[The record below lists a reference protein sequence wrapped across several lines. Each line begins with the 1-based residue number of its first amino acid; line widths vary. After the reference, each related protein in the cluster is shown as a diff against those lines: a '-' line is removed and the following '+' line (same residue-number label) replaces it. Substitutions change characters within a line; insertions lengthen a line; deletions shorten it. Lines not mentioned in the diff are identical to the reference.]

1 MCKERPKQTATITN
15 ESKMILRFIR
25 LTAWTGL
32 LRDKWC
38 IQPATETNGIHVLY
52 VCVCVCVCVWSV
64 VQIITNTYIC
74 RNGCCDR
81 DDISSAFPPFYDTT
95 DTHTLTHTQA
105 QTHTLA
111 VIDRWHSPGPTH
123 PIRAARYPPCPRL
136 GPPNLTQGV
145 NNNLNFN

>member
-1 MCKERPKQTATITN
+1 MCKDRPKQAATITN
-15 ESKMILRFIR
+15 ESKMIFRFIR

-52 VCVCVCVCVWSV
+52 VCVCEVW
-64 VQIITNTYIC
+64 YK
-74 RNGCCDR
+74 
-81 DDISSAFPPFYDTT
+81 SS
-95 DTHTLTHTQA
+95 
-105 QTHTLA
+105 QTHTYA
-111 VIDRWHSPGPTH
+111 EMAAAIGVIYHLHFLLFMKPRTHSHTLRHKHTRALTMTDRWHSPGPTH